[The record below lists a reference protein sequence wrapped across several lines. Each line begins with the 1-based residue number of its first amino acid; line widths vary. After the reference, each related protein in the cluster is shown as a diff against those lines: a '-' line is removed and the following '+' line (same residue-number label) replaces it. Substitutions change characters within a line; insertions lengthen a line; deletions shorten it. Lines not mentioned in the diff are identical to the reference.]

1 MIDLAGQVAIVT
13 GAGGGLG
20 RAYAIGLARRG
31 ARVLVNDVGGSLQ
44 GDGASAS
51 AAEAVVAQIRDQGG
65 DAVADSHNAADDSS
79 AKAIVEHALDC
90 FGAVHAV
97 VCNAGIGWAAPFEDF
112 SMADFR
118 RIVDVHLYGT
128 ASVVQAAW
136 SSFKQQQ
143 YGRVVMTTSAA
154 AFWGVHE
161 VAPYCAGKGAI
172 MGLTRCLAL
181 EGAASG
187 ICVNAV
193 SPAAK
198 TRMSNHL
205 FGDGGNWT
213 WRPEL
218 VEPLITYL
226 ASRECAH
233 NGAIFAAMHGNFAR
247 IEPMQA
253 IGAAFDPRSEI
264 TPEQVVACLDQ
275 IDDMAGART
284 IVHGRDAGGM
294 SVEAQQIR
302 RGQG

>member
-51 AAEAVVAQIRDQGG
+51 AAEAVAAQIREEGG
-65 DAVADSHNAADDSS
+65 DAVADSHSVADD
-79 AKAIVEHALDC
+79 AGARAVVEHAMDC
-90 FGAVHAV
+90 FGGVHAI
-97 VCNAGIGWAAPFEDF
+97 VCNAGIGRALPFDSF
-112 SMADFR
+112 SMDEFR

-128 ASVVQAAW
+128 ASVVHAAW
-136 SSFKQQQ
+136 SRFKQQH

-172 MGLTRCLAL
+172 MGLVRCLAL
-181 EGAASG
+181 EGAESG

-193 SPAAK
+193 SPAAR
-198 TRMSNHL
+198 TRMSEHL

-253 IGAAFDPRSEI
+253 VGAAFDPRHEI
-264 TPEQVVACLDQ
+264 SPEQVVACLEQ
-275 IDDMAGART
+275 IDDMTGART
-284 IVHGRDAGGM
+284 ISHGRKAGSL

-302 RGQG
+302 REPG